1 MMGEAVGK
9 DRVAQLVKCRLE
21 PEWISE
27 LRMAG
32 WNGFEQLPDVKWE
45 KSDIG
50 KRQTGAFAPQQEAAP
65 CPDTCNLE
73 SHFGT
78 ATSKLV
84 FANERKIV
92 ASLHATIAE
101 QGVLFGD
108 LSFATRLFPHV
119 VKPYLGK
126 LITPGTNKWVALNT
140 AYWNAGVLLY
150 VPKQVQVAL
159 PLQAWWH
166 RTVGGGLLHPRV
178 LIVAEE
184 DSEVTLLT
192 GEVSQLSE
200 TACATQVTEVYAKRG
215 ARVRIVSMQEQDA
228 QMTRLAFLRAQVE
241 QDAQVDWTFAEV
253 GEGYSIVEA
262 TSVLQGN
269 GARSELTAVTLGS
282 KQQHLDLTRRA
293 LHIGRFTES
302 RIRGHAILTDRA
314 RTIARAVSEIAKG
327 AVGTN
332 STQEERMILLQP
344 TAQAQPV
351 PMLLISEEDVKC
363 DHAVSVGKI
372 SPDQLFYL
380 MARGLTEQAAKRLLL
395 RGFLA
400 PLVDETP
407 IDGFKQALEAWTERK
422 IPR

>member
-1 MMGEAVGK
+1 MMGEVAGK
-9 DRVAQLVKCRLE
+9 ERVEHLVKCRLE
-21 PEWISE
+21 PEWIRE

-32 WNGFEQLPDVKWE
+32 WNGFEQLPEVQWE
-45 KSDIG
+45 KSDIS
-50 KRQTGAFAPQQEAAP
+50 KRQIGPFAPKQECPA
-65 CPDTCNLE
+65 CPDTYELE
-73 SHFGT
+73 SHFGA

-92 ASLHATIAE
+92 AALHANLAE

-108 LSFATRLFPHV
+108 LSFAVRLFPHL

-126 LITPGTNKWVALNT
+126 LITPHTNKWVALNT
-140 AYWNAGVLLY
+140 AFWNAGLLLY
-150 VPKQVQVAL
+150 VPKHVQVTV

-166 RTVGGGLLHPRV
+166 RTVGGGYLHPRLLV
-178 LIVAEE
+178 VAEE
-184 DSEVTLLT
+184 NSDVTLLT

-200 TACATQVTEVYAKRG
+200 PAFSTQVTEVYAKQG
-215 ARVRIVSMQEQDA
+215 ARVRIASILEQDA
-228 QMTRLAFLRAQVE
+228 GMTRLAYLRAQVE
-241 QDAQVDWTFAEV
+241 RDAQVDWMFAEV
-253 GEGYSIVEA
+253 GDGYSIADA

-269 GARSELTAVTLGS
+269 GARSELTSVALGHG
-282 KQQHLDLTRRA
+282 QQHLDLTRRA

-302 RIRGHAILTDRA
+302 RIRGYAILTDRA
-314 RTIARAVSEIAKG
+314 KTINRAVSQIEKG

-332 STQEERMILLQP
+332 STQEERMILLRS

-372 SPDQLFYL
+372 PADQLFYL

-400 PLVDETP
+400 PLVETLP

-422 IPR
+422 IPL